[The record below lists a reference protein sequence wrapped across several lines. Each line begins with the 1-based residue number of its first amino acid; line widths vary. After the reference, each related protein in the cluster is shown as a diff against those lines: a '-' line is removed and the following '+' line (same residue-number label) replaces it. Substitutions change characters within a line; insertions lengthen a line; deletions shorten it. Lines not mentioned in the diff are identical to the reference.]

1 MKILAASLLRKW
13 ISTSAWVCLAVMAV
27 AFLGCTPETAPS
39 FEQGEQIYH
48 NVCLACHGRSGGGVL
63 YSETVLNGSAFVT
76 GNPDKVIATILY
88 GKEGEGSMPSW
99 DKKLTDQEVAAVATY
114 IRQAWSNQAD
124 PVTAAMVAKVRANM
138 KKNHL

>member
-13 ISTSAWVCLAVMAV
+13 ISASTWLCLAVMAV
-27 AFLGCTPETAPS
+27 ALLGCTPETAPS
-39 FEQGEQIYH
+39 FEQGGEIYH
-48 NVCLACHGRSGGGVL
+48 NVCLPCHGRNGGGVL
-63 YSETVLNGSAFVT
+63 YSKTALNGSAFVA
-76 GNPDKVIATILY
+76 GNTDKVIATILF

-124 PVTAAMVAKVRANM
+124 PVTAAMVAKVRADM
-138 KKNHL
+138 KKSH